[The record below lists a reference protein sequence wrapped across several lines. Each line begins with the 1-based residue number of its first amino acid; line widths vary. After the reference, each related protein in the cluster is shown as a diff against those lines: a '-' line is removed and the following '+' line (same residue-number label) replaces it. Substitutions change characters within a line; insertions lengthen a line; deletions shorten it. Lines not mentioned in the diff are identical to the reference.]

1 MVFLKNIHQE
11 KITYMVCLRVWFV
24 YGGWSGLH
32 VVGWDWLVN
41 VLVVTLVRRASSYKA
56 MTQSR
61 AWSMEQNIYL
71 PVSLHHNR
79 GITKLNIYFQ
89 KLFSLIPYKKIIV
102 SGHKKKHKCTINSI
116 LWQSSLSN
124 KQEYPGIDSWQYQW
138 SKKYSILPNWG
149 KWKSE
154 NRPPLSW

>member
-1 MVFLKNIHQE
+1 
-11 KITYMVCLRVWFV
+11 MVCLRVWFV

-56 MTQSR
+56 MTQPR

>member
-1 MVFLKNIHQE
+1 
-11 KITYMVCLRVWFV
+11 MVCLRVWFV

-56 MTQSR
+56 MTLSR

>member
-1 MVFLKNIHQE
+1 
-11 KITYMVCLRVWFV
+11 MVCLRVWFV

-89 KLFSLIPYKKIIV
+89 KLFSLIPYKKITV
-102 SGHKKKHKCTINSI
+102 SGHKRKHKCTMNSI

>member
-1 MVFLKNIHQE
+1 
-11 KITYMVCLRVWFV
+11 MVCLRVWFV

-61 AWSMEQNIYL
+61 AWPMEHTSVQVLNEQNIHL
-71 PVSLHHNR
+71 PVSLHPNR
-79 GITKLNIYFQ
+79 GITKLNIYRYMYFQ
-89 KLFSLIPYKKIIV
+89 KLFSLIPYKKITV
-102 SGHKKKHKCTINSI
+102 SGHKRKHKCTMNSI